1 VIFTAATQTLPHV
14 KAGRLRVLG
23 VTRAQRVPLFPDV
36 PAIAEAGY
44 PQYEVT
50 GWYGIFTRAGTPRD
64 VVARLNAEAVKAVN
78 DPATR
83 ERLRESAL
91 DPIGSSAEDL
101 GRIVRESHERM
112 GALIRKIGLQPQ

>member
-1 VIFTAATQTLPHV
+1 MGFQILMGIDQKVVGQKQKAALGQC
-14 KAGRLRVLG
+14 GRRG
-23 VTRAQRVPLFPDV
+23 GGDP
-36 PAIAEAGY
+36 
-44 PQYEVT
+44 
-50 GWYGIFTRAGTPRD
+50 
-64 VVARLNAEAVKAVN
+64 VKAVN